1 MKQITLLI
9 ALFFSALSNVSA
21 QDFPPPPGDR
31 RGPGPNG
38 GDRGQRMKALYVAY
52 MTEELKLS
60 EDDAQKFWPVHTQF
74 ESEMRGIDRD
84 LPELE
89 REESVLNVKKKYQDK
104 FVKVLGKDRTE
115 EFYRKDAE
123 FRKKMVDRLREMR
136 EQRRGEGGGMKDQP
150 YRKERP

>member
-9 ALFFSALSNVSA
+9 ALLFSALSNISA
-21 QDFPPPPGDR
+21 QDFPPPGGR
-31 RGPGPNG
+31 RGPGPDG
-38 GDRGQRMKALYVAY
+38 EKGQKMKALYIAY
-52 MTEELKLS
+52 MSEEVKLS

-74 ESEMRGIDRD
+74 ESEIRGIDRD

-89 REESVLNVKKKYQDK
+89 REESLLNIKKKYQDK

-123 FRKKMVDRLREMR
+123 FRKKMVDKLREMR
-136 EQRRGEGGGMKDQP
+136 EQRRGEGGGMKDKP